1 MILLYSYLS
10 MEVVSNE
17 EQVLVLMKEDLPDY
31 LQNILLACGYDKMSA
46 IAKLDVST
54 DIEKML
60 QYIRDNFDD
69 HSM

>member
-1 MILLYSYLS
+1 
-10 MEVVSNE
+10 MEIVSNE

-46 IAKLDVST
+46 IAKIDVST

>member
-1 MILLYSYLS
+1 
-10 MEVVSNE
+10 
-17 EQVLVLMKEDLPDY
+17 MKEDLPDY

-46 IAKLDVST
+46 ITKIDVST

>member
-1 MILLYSYLS
+1 

-17 EQVLVLMKEDLPDY
+17 EQVLVLMKEGLPDY
-31 LQNILLACGYDKMSA
+31 LQNILLASGYDKMSA
-46 IAKLDVST
+46 IAKIDVST
-54 DIEKML
+54 DIEKIL

>member
-1 MILLYSYLS
+1 

-31 LQNILLACGYDKMSA
+31 LQNILLACGYDKKSA
-46 IAKLDVST
+46 IAKIDVST

-60 QYIRDNFDD
+60 HYIRDNFDD
-69 HSM
+69 H

>member
-1 MILLYSYLS
+1 

-46 IAKLDVST
+46 IAKIDVST

-60 QYIRDNFDD
+60 QYIRNNFDD

>member
-1 MILLYSYLS
+1 

-31 LQNILLACGYDKMSA
+31 LQNILLACSYDKMSA
-46 IAKLDVST
+46 IAKIDVST

>member
-1 MILLYSYLS
+1 

-17 EQVLVLMKEDLPDY
+17 EQILVLMKEDLPDY

-46 IAKLDVST
+46 IAKIDVST

>member
-1 MILLYSYLS
+1 
-10 MEVVSNE
+10 
-17 EQVLVLMKEDLPDY
+17 MKEDLPDY
-31 LQNILLACGYDKMSA
+31 LQKILLACGYDKMSA
-46 IAKLDVST
+46 IAKIDVST

>member
-1 MILLYSYLS
+1 

-46 IAKLDVST
+46 IAKIDVST

>member
-1 MILLYSYLS
+1 

-31 LQNILLACGYDKMSA
+31 LQNILLACGYDKMST
-46 IAKLDVST
+46 IAKIDVST
-54 DIEKML
+54 DIEKIL

>member
-1 MILLYSYLS
+1 

-31 LQNILLACGYDKMSA
+31 LQNILRACGYDKMSA
-46 IAKLDVST
+46 IAKIDVST

>member
-1 MILLYSYLS
+1 

-17 EQVLVLMKEDLPDY
+17 EQILVLMKEYLPDY

-46 IAKLDVST
+46 IAKIDVST

>member
-1 MILLYSYLS
+1 
-10 MEVVSNE
+10 MEIVSNE

-31 LQNILLACGYDKMSA
+31 LQKILLACGYDKMSA
-46 IAKLDVST
+46 IAKIDVST

>member
-1 MILLYSYLS
+1 

-46 IAKLDVST
+46 IAKIDVST

-60 QYIRDNFDD
+60 QYIRDSFDD